1 LAETGFC
8 RVSDTVVGDPFF
20 SSGSIVY
27 DPQLMSEDFYSVLGV
42 DRDASEDEIERA
54 YREKAS
60 EYHPDVS
67 DEPDAEEKFKR
78 VQEAKEVLLDD
89 EKRRMYDQM
98 GHERFKQADKHG
110 ATDSGGAGGMGGGP
124 FGGSGGGMNDIFE
137 QFFGGGSARG
147 GRSGAQQ
154 GADLKTRLTV
164 DLADAYEGVR
174 KQLTV
179 TRPERCPD
187 CNGEGHP
194 PDADARTCSACNGR
208 GQQRTVRQTPL
219 GRVQQTQTCR
229 QCEGEGRIHSET
241 CSTCRGE
248 GQVRN
253 DATLQVEVPAGIRS
267 GQTLRMDGE
276 GAPGDGGGP
285 NGDLL
290 VEIEVDDDRE
300 FERDGDDLQ
309 YRMPISFPQAT
320 FGDTVEVPTLD
331 GPVEMDVPAGT
342 QSGETFRLR
351 NKGMPRLQRRGHGDL
366 YVKLQI
372 VTPESLNEEQREAL
386 EAFAEAG
393 GEEIDVDQGF
403 FEKLKN
409 SF

>member
-1 LAETGFC
+1 
-8 RVSDTVVGDPFF
+8 
-20 SSGSIVY
+20 
-27 DPQLMSEDFYSVLGV
+27 MSEDFYSVLGV
-42 DRDASEDEIERA
+42 DRDAGEEEIKRA
-54 YREKAS
+54 FRKKAS

-67 DEPDAEEKFKR
+67 EDPDAEAKFKR
-78 VQEAKEVLLDD
+78 IQEAKEVLLDD

-98 GHERFKQADKHG
+98 GHERFREADKHG
-110 ATDSGGAGGMGGGP
+110 ATEGGGAGGMGGMGGGP
-124 FGGSGGGMNDIFE
+124 FGGGAGGVNDIFE
-137 QFFGGGSARG
+137 QFFGGGGGRG
-147 GRSGAQQ
+147 GRSGRQQ

-164 DLADAYEGVR
+164 DLEAAYRGVT
-174 KQLTV
+174 KQLSV

-187 CNGEGHP
+187 CGGEGYP

-229 QCEGEGRIHSET
+229 QCEGEGTVYSET
-241 CSTCRGE
+241 CATCRGE
-248 GQVRN
+248 GQVRD

-276 GAPGDGGGP
+276 GAPGEAGGP

-290 VEIEVDDDRE
+290 VEIEVDE
-300 FERDGDDLQ
+300 HPQFERDDNDLRH
-309 YRMPISFPQAT
+309 RMPISFPQAT

-351 NKGMPRLQRRGHGDL
+351 NKGMPRLKRRGHGDL
-366 YVKLQI
+366 YVMVQV
-372 VTPESLNEEQREAL
+372 VTPESMNERQREAL

>member
-1 LAETGFC
+1 
-8 RVSDTVVGDPFF
+8 
-20 SSGSIVY
+20 
-27 DPQLMSEDFYSVLGV
+27 MSEDFYSVLGV
-42 DRDASEDEIERA
+42 DRDAGEEEIKRA
-54 YREKAS
+54 FRTKAS

-67 DEPDAEEKFKR
+67 EDPDAEAKFKR
-78 VQEAKEVLLDD
+78 IQEAKEVLLDD

-98 GHERFKQADKHG
+98 GHERFREADKHG
-110 ATDSGGAGGMGGGP
+110 ATEGGGAGGMGGMGGGP
-124 FGGSGGGMNDIFE
+124 FGGGAGGVNDIFE
-137 QFFGGGSARG
+137 QFFGGGGGRG
-147 GRSGAQQ
+147 GRSGRQQ

-164 DLADAYEGVR
+164 DLEAAYRGVT
-174 KQLTV
+174 KQLSV

-187 CNGEGHP
+187 CGGEGYP

-229 QCEGEGRIHSET
+229 QCEGEGTVYSET
-241 CSTCRGE
+241 CATCRGE
-248 GQVRN
+248 GQVRD

-290 VEIEVDDDRE
+290 VEIEVE
-300 FERDGDDLQ
+300 GHPQFERDDDDLR

-342 QSGETFRLR
+342 QSGETFRLL
-351 NKGMPRLQRRGHGDL
+351 NKGMPRLKRRGHGDL
-366 YVKLQI
+366 YVMVQV
-372 VTPESLNEEQREAL
+372 VTPESMNDEQREAL

-403 FEKLKN
+403 FEKLRN

>member
-1 LAETGFC
+1 
-8 RVSDTVVGDPFF
+8 
-20 SSGSIVY
+20 
-27 DPQLMSEDFYSVLGV
+27 MSEDFYSVLGV
-42 DRDASEDEIERA
+42 DRDASEAEIKRA
-54 YREKAS
+54 FREKAS

-67 DEPDAEEKFKR
+67 DDPNAEEKFKR
-78 VQEAKEVLLDD
+78 IQDAKEVLLDD

-98 GHERFKQADKHG
+98 GHERFQQADKRG
-110 ATDSGGAGGMGGGP
+110 ATEGGAGAGGMGGGP
-124 FGGSGGGMNDIFE
+124 FGGGAGGMNDIFE
-137 QFFGGGSARG
+137 QFFGGGGA
-147 GRSGAQQ
+147 GRSGPQQ
-154 GADLKTRLTV
+154 GADLKTRLSV
-164 DLADAYEGVR
+164 DLEEAHGGVT

-187 CNGEGHP
+187 CDGAGHP
-194 PDADARTCSACNGR
+194 PDADERTCSACNGR
-208 GQQRTVRQTPL
+208 GQQQTVRQTPL
-219 GRVQQTQTCR
+219 GRVQQTQTCP
-229 QCEGEGRIHSET
+229 QCDGEGTVYSET
-241 CSTCRGE
+241 CSSCRGD

-253 DATLQVEVPAGIRS
+253 EATLEVEVPAGIRS

-276 GAPGDGGGP
+276 GAPGENGGR

-290 VEIEVDDDRE
+290 VEVAVKEGE
-300 FERDGDDLQ
+300 QFERDGDDLR
-309 YRMPISFPQAT
+309 YRIPVSFPQAV
-320 FGDTVEVPTLD
+320 FGDTIEVPTLD

-366 YVKLQI
+366 YVKVQV

-393 GEEIDVDQGF
+393 GEEIDVEQGF

>member
-1 LAETGFC
+1 
-8 RVSDTVVGDPFF
+8 
-20 SSGSIVY
+20 
-27 DPQLMSEDFYSVLGV
+27 MSEDFYSVLGV
-42 DRDASEDEIERA
+42 DRDASEAEIKRA
-54 YREKAS
+54 FREKAS

-67 DEPDAEEKFKR
+67 DDPNAEEKFKR
-78 VQEAKEVLLDD
+78 IQDAKEVLLDD

-98 GHERFKQADKHG
+98 GHERFQQADKRG
-110 ATDSGGAGGMGGGP
+110 ATEGGGAGGMGGMGGGP
-124 FGGSGGGMNDIFE
+124 FGGGGGAGGMNDIFE
-137 QFFGGGSARG
+137 QFFGGGGS
-147 GRSGAQQ
+147 RSGSGPQQ
-154 GADLKTRLTV
+154 GADLKTRLSV
-164 DLADAYEGVR
+164 DLEEAYEGIT

-179 TRPERCPD
+179 TRPEQCPD
-187 CNGEGHP
+187 CDGAGHP

-219 GRVQQTQTCR
+219 GRVQQTQTCP
-229 QCEGEGRIHSET
+229 QCDGEGTIYSET
-241 CSTCRGE
+241 CSNCRGD

-253 DATLQVEVPAGIRS
+253 EATLQVEVPAGIQS
-267 GQTLRMDGE
+267 GQTLRMNGE
-276 GAPGDGGGP
+276 GAPGENGGRK
-285 NGDLL
+285 GDLL
-290 VEIEVDDDRE
+290 VEVAVEEGDE
-300 FERDGDDLQ
+300 FERDGDDLRH
-309 YRMPISFPQAT
+309 RMPISFPQAV

-366 YVKLQI
+366 YVKVQ
-372 VTPESLNEEQREAL
+372 VFTPGSLNEEQREAL

-393 GEEIDVDQGF
+393 GEEIDVEQGF

>member
-1 LAETGFC
+1 
-8 RVSDTVVGDPFF
+8 
-20 SSGSIVY
+20 
-27 DPQLMSEDFYSVLGV
+27 MSEDFYSVLGV
-42 DRDASEDEIERA
+42 DRDAGEEKIKRA
-54 YREKAS
+54 FRKKAS

-67 DEPDAEEKFKR
+67 EDPDAEAKFKR
-78 VQEAKEVLLDD
+78 IQEAKEVLLDD

-98 GHERFKQADKHG
+98 GHERFREADKHG
-110 ATDSGGAGGMGGGP
+110 ATDAGGAGGMGGMGGGP
-124 FGGSGGGMNDIFE
+124 FGGGAGGVNDIFE
-137 QFFGGGSARG
+137 QFFGGGGGRG
-147 GRSGAQQ
+147 GRSGRQQ

-164 DLADAYEGVR
+164 DLEAAYRGVT
-174 KQLTV
+174 KQLSV

-187 CNGEGHP
+187 CGGEGYP

-229 QCEGEGRIHSET
+229 QCEGEGTVYSET
-241 CSTCRGE
+241 CATCRGE
-248 GQVRN
+248 GQVRD

-290 VEIEVDDDRE
+290 VEIEVE
-300 FERDGDDLQ
+300 GHPQFERDDDDLR

-351 NKGMPRLQRRGHGDL
+351 NKGMPRLKRRGNGDL
-366 YVKLQI
+366 YVMVQV
-372 VTPESLNEEQREAL
+372 VTPDSMNDEQREAL

>member
-1 LAETGFC
+1 
-8 RVSDTVVGDPFF
+8 
-20 SSGSIVY
+20 
-27 DPQLMSEDFYSVLGV
+27 MSEDFYSVLGV
-42 DRDASEDEIERA
+42 DRDASEAEIKRA
-54 YREKAS
+54 FREKAS

-67 DEPDAEEKFKR
+67 DDPNAEEKFKR
-78 VQEAKEVLLDD
+78 IQDAKEVLLDD

-98 GHERFKQADKHG
+98 GHERFQQADKRG
-110 ATDSGGAGGMGGGP
+110 ATEGGGAGGMGGMGGGP
-124 FGGSGGGMNDIFE
+124 FGGGGGAGGMNDIFE
-137 QFFGGGSARG
+137 QFFGGGGA
-147 GRSGAQQ
+147 GRSGPQQ
-154 GADLKTRLTV
+154 GADLKTRLSV
-164 DLADAYEGVR
+164 DLEEAYEGIT

-179 TRPERCPD
+179 TRPEQCPD
-187 CNGEGHP
+187 CDGAGHP

-219 GRVQQTQTCR
+219 GRVQQTQTCP
-229 QCEGEGRIHSET
+229 QCDGEGTIYSDT
-241 CSTCRGE
+241 CSNCRGD

-253 DATLQVEVPAGIRS
+253 EATLQVEVPAGIRS
-267 GQTLRMDGE
+267 GQTLRMNGE
-276 GAPGDGGGP
+276 GAPGENGGRK
-285 NGDLL
+285 GDLL
-290 VEIEVDDDRE
+290 VEVAVEEGDE
-300 FERDGDDLQ
+300 FERDGDDLRH
-309 YRMPISFPQAT
+309 RMPISFPQAV

-366 YVKLQI
+366 YVKVQ
-372 VTPESLNEEQREAL
+372 VFTPGSLNEEQREAL

-393 GEEIDVDQGF
+393 GEEIDVEQGF

>member
-1 LAETGFC
+1 
-8 RVSDTVVGDPFF
+8 
-20 SSGSIVY
+20 
-27 DPQLMSEDFYSVLGV
+27 MSEDFYSVLGV
-42 DRDASEDEIERA
+42 DRDAGEEEIKRA
-54 YREKAS
+54 FRKKAS

-67 DEPDAEEKFKR
+67 EDPDAEAKFKR
-78 VQEAKEVLLDD
+78 IQEAKEVLLDD

-98 GHERFKQADKHG
+98 GHERFREADKHG
-110 ATDSGGAGGMGGGP
+110 ATEGGGAGGMGGGP
-124 FGGSGGGMNDIFE
+124 FGGGAGGVNDIFE
-137 QFFGGGSARG
+137 QFFGGGGGRG
-147 GRSGAQQ
+147 GRSGRQQ

-164 DLADAYEGVR
+164 DLEAAYRGVT
-174 KQLTV
+174 KQLSV

-187 CNGEGHP
+187 CGGEGYP

-229 QCEGEGRIHSET
+229 QCEGEGTVYSET
-241 CSTCRGE
+241 CGTCRGE
-248 GQVRN
+248 GQVRD

-276 GAPGDGGGP
+276 GAPGEGGGP

-290 VEIEVDDDRE
+290 VEIEVE
-300 FERDGDDLQ
+300 GHPQFERDEDDLR

-366 YVKLQI
+366 YVMVQI
-372 VTPESLNEEQREAL
+372 VTPESMNDEQREAL

-393 GEEIDVDQGF
+393 GEEIDVEQGF

>member
-1 LAETGFC
+1 
-8 RVSDTVVGDPFF
+8 
-20 SSGSIVY
+20 
-27 DPQLMSEDFYSVLGV
+27 MSEDFYSVLGV
-42 DRDASEDEIERA
+42 DRDASEEEIKRA
-54 YREKAS
+54 FREKAS

-67 DEPDAEEKFKR
+67 DDPNAEEKFKR
-78 VQEAKEVLLDD
+78 IQDAKEVLLDD

-98 GHERFKQADKHG
+98 GHERFQQADKRG
-110 ATDSGGAGGMGGGP
+110 ATEGGAGAGGMGGGP
-124 FGGSGGGMNDIFE
+124 FGGGGAGGMNDIFE
-137 QFFGGGSARG
+137 QFFGGGGA
-147 GRSGAQQ
+147 GRSGPQQ
-154 GADLKTRLTV
+154 GADLKTRLSV
-164 DLADAYEGVR
+164 DLEEAHGGVT

-187 CNGEGHP
+187 CDGAGHP
-194 PDADARTCSACNGR
+194 PDADERTCSACNGR
-208 GQQRTVRQTPL
+208 GQQQTVRQTPL
-219 GRVQQTQTCR
+219 GRVQQTQTCP
-229 QCEGEGRIHSET
+229 QCDGEGTVYSET
-241 CSTCRGE
+241 CSSCRGD

-253 DATLQVEVPAGIRS
+253 EATLEVEVPAGIRS

-276 GAPGDGGGP
+276 GAPGENGGR

-290 VEIEVDDDRE
+290 VEVAVKEGE
-300 FERDGDDLQ
+300 QFERDGDDLR
-309 YRMPISFPQAT
+309 YRIPVSFPQAV
-320 FGDTVEVPTLD
+320 FGDTIEVPTLD

-366 YVKLQI
+366 YVKVQV

-386 EAFAEAG
+386 EAFVEAG
-393 GEEIDVDQGF
+393 GEEIDIEQGF

>member
-1 LAETGFC
+1 
-8 RVSDTVVGDPFF
+8 
-20 SSGSIVY
+20 
-27 DPQLMSEDFYSVLGV
+27 MSEDFYSVLGV
-42 DRDASEDEIERA
+42 DRDASEEEIKRA
-54 YREKAS
+54 FREKAS

-67 DEPDAEEKFKR
+67 DDPNAEEKFKR
-78 VQEAKEVLLDD
+78 IQDAKEVLLDD

-98 GHERFKQADKHG
+98 GHERFQQADKRG
-110 ATDSGGAGGMGGGP
+110 ATEGGGAGAGGMGGGP
-124 FGGSGGGMNDIFE
+124 FGGGGAGGMNDIFE
-137 QFFGGGSARG
+137 QFFGGGGA
-147 GRSGAQQ
+147 GRSGPQQ
-154 GADLKTRLTV
+154 GADLKTRLSV
-164 DLADAYEGVR
+164 GLEDAYEGVT

-179 TRPERCPD
+179 TRPERCSD
-187 CNGEGHP
+187 CDGAGHP

-219 GRVQQTQTCR
+219 GRVQQTQTCP
-229 QCEGEGRIHSET
+229 QCDGEGTVYSET
-241 CSTCRGE
+241 CSSCRGD

-253 DATLQVEVPAGIRS
+253 EATLEVEVPAGIRS
-267 GQTLRMDGE
+267 GQTLRMNGE
-276 GAPGDGGGP
+276 GAPGENGGR

-290 VEIEVDDDRE
+290 VEVQVEEGER
-300 FERDGDDLQ
+300 FERDGDDLR
-309 YRMPISFPQAT
+309 YRMPISFPQAV
-320 FGDTVEVPTLD
+320 FGDTIEVPTLD

-366 YVKLQI
+366 YVKVQ
-372 VTPESLNEEQREAL
+372 VFTPESLNEEQREAL

-393 GEEIDVDQGF
+393 GEEIDVEQGF

>member
-1 LAETGFC
+1 
-8 RVSDTVVGDPFF
+8 
-20 SSGSIVY
+20 
-27 DPQLMSEDFYSVLGV
+27 MSEDFYSVLGV
-42 DRDASEDEIERA
+42 DRDASEEDVKRA
-54 YREKAS
+54 FREKAS

-67 DEPDAEEKFKR
+67 DDPNAEEKFKR
-78 VQEAKEVLLDD
+78 IQDAKEVLLDD

-98 GHERFKQADKHG
+98 GHERFQQADKRG
-110 ATDSGGAGGMGGGP
+110 ATEGGGAGAGGMGGGP
-124 FGGSGGGMNDIFE
+124 FGGGGAGGMNDIFE
-137 QFFGGGSARG
+137 QFFGGGGA

-154 GADLKTRLTV
+154 GADLKTRLSV
-164 DLADAYEGVR
+164 DLEEAHEGVT

-187 CNGEGHP
+187 CDGAGHP

-219 GRVQQTQTCR
+219 GRVQQTQTCP
-229 QCEGEGRIHSET
+229 QCDGEGTVYSET
-241 CSTCRGE
+241 CSNCRGD
-248 GQVRN
+248 GQVRSE
-253 DATLQVEVPAGIRS
+253 ATLEVEVPAGIRS
-267 GQTLRMDGE
+267 GQTLRMNGE
-276 GAPGDGGGP
+276 GAPGENDGR

-290 VEIEVDDDRE
+290 VEVQVEE
-300 FERDGDDLQ
+300 GEQFERDGDDLR
-309 YRMPISFPQAT
+309 YRIPVSFPQAV
-320 FGDTVEVPTLD
+320 FGDTIEVPTLD

-366 YVKLQI
+366 YVKVQ
-372 VTPESLNEEQREAL
+372 VFTPGSLNEEQREAL

-393 GEEIDVDQGF
+393 GEEIDVEQGF